1 MKTAHSSTEKENR
14 DSFLTVFM
22 TVVFSFLLA
31 ITLSCLLGGVF
42 GYINNKHRADELE
55 HSYKYQPSISV
66 EEQLAL
72 DKARR
77 KSTNYL
83 WLLLPSAFFGT
94 VTLAVGCTV
103 FIGGG
108 GGMGPQL
115 CECP

>member
-14 DSFLTVFM
+14 EDTLL

-55 HSYKYQPSISV
+55 HMFKYQPCISIK
-66 EEQLAL
+66 EQLTL
-72 DKARR
+72 DQARR

-83 WLLLPSAFFGT
+83 WLLLPSAFFG
-94 VTLAVGCTV
+94 VFTLGVGGAA
-103 FIGGG
+103 FGEG
-108 GGMGPQL
+108 GGMGSQL
-115 CECP
+115 CDECCP

>member
-1 MKTAHSSTEKENR
+1 MKTIYQNTEKENR
-14 DSFLTVFM
+14 DPFLVA
-22 TVVFSFLLA
+22 VFSFLLA

-55 HSYKYQPSISV
+55 HMFEYQPSISA

-72 DKARR
+72 DQARR

-83 WLLLPSAFFGT
+83 WLLFPTAFFGT
-94 VTLAVGCTV
+94 FTLAVGCAV

-108 GGMGPQL
+108 GGMGIQS
-115 CECP
+115 CEDCCP